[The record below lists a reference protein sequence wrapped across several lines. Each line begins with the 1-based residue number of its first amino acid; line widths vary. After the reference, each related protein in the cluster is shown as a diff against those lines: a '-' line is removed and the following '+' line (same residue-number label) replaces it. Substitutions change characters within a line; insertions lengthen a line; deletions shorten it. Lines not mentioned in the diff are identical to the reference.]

1 MSVSMT
7 ERAKGAILD
16 RCITASRE
24 GKRKAF
30 FNEANQILQFAARSH
45 RDPENPDY
53 DKEEYWGAKV
63 TKTSEARQLIGNAIY
78 QQNPA
83 VAAEMK
89 AADPAAKAEAETMV
103 AYLTTAMRETN
114 AERQRK
120 RAVDQ
125 AVVYG
130 RGVLHTVL
138 DEDGRVTSRWFSVR
152 DYLQDPDALC
162 AEDVRY
168 KGRRRY
174 SQRSELMRRFP
185 KAKEQIAALTEI
197 GRTKGD
203 SDAATAKKYGD
214 EREWEHD
221 PCDVIEWYTLYF
233 RVGLHNFRGGLRKD
247 SYKEPATSD
256 AAIDGETPEE
266 AELDDG
272 AKRYV
277 VARSGGTMVILDEG
291 PWEIPFWRAKLW
303 PFSPLDLVDDD
314 DGDWPVSPLSPGLPW
329 EKAISDITQRAL
341 AKTNFNL
348 RDIVVI
354 LQNQGVKFSDQDIQ
368 RIVAGADVEVICPE
382 AIAQDAS
389 IDKTLKHFQFEQISV
404 EFERVLGLCERYYEK
419 ATGVSELIY
428 SGQGSG
434 QFRNAAAANMAAEAA
449 TSRVDEFRQRV
460 ELWAQDIAR
469 KEAWAARVLLDQ
481 EDIAKVVGPMKAQ
494 AWRTLLPPLE
504 EHAAQLQAMEPDL
517 AENTEMLAAV
527 LAQDRQNGVEAD
539 EWKYEWNVTI
549 VAGSTQ
555 RASPQKQTQLAEW
568 LMNQPFSAAL
578 SAGQVPLAMSMLE
591 VAMAAHQA
599 PPELIEKVRMSM
611 LPPAPPE
618 APAAAPAGPSQ

>member
-1 MSVSMT
+1 MSASMT
-7 ERAKGAILD
+7 ERAKGRILD
-16 RCITASRE
+16 RCITAARE
-24 GKRKAF
+24 GKRKTF
-30 FNEANQILQFAARSH
+30 FAEANQILKYAARSYAEP
-45 RDPENPDY
+45 DNPDY
-53 DKEEYWGAKV
+53 SKEEYWSAKV

-78 QQNPA
+78 QQNPS

-89 AADPAAKAEAETMV
+89 SADPAAKAEADTMV
-103 AYLTTAMRETN
+103 SYLTTAMRETN

-138 DEDGRVTSRWFSVR
+138 DEEGRVASRWFSVR

-185 KAKEQIAALTEI
+185 AAKEKIATLTEV
-197 GRTKGD
+197 GRTNGD
-203 SDAATAKKYGD
+203 SVSAKRYGD

-221 PCDVIEWYTLYF
+221 PCDVVEWFTLYF

-247 SYKEPATSD
+247 NFGGHDVSD
-256 AAIDGETPEE
+256 SAIDGASAAEE
-266 AELDDG
+266 EELDDG

-277 VARSGGTMVILDEG
+277 VARDGATMVILDEG

-303 PFSPLDLVDDD
+303 PFSPIDLVDDD
-314 DGDWPVSPLSPGLPW
+314 DGDWPVSLLSPGLPW

-348 RDIVVI
+348 RDIIVL
-354 LQNQGVKFSDQDIQ
+354 LQNQGVKFSDEDIQ
-368 RIVAGADVEVICPE
+368 KIVAGRDVEVVCPE
-382 AIAQDAS
+382 AIAQDAN
-389 IDKTLKHFQFEQISV
+389 IEKALHHFQFEQISV
-404 EFERVLGLCERYYEK
+404 EFERVLALCERYYEK
-419 ATGVSELIY
+419 ATGMSELLY
-428 SGQGSG
+428 SGQGDG
-434 QFRNAAAANMAAEAA
+434 QFRNAAAANLAAEAA
-449 TSRVDEFRQRV
+449 TSRIDEFRQRV

-469 KEAWAARVLLDQ
+469 KESWAARVLLDR
-481 EDIAKVVGPMKAQ
+481 EDIAKVVGPEKAQ
-494 AWRTLLPPLE
+494 AWRQLLPPLE
-504 EHAAQLQAMEPDL
+504 IHAKQLQETEPDL
-517 AENTEMLAAV
+517 AANPELLAAT
-527 LAQDRQNGVEAD
+527 LAAARQGGVAVD
-539 EWKYEWNVTI
+539 EWKYEWNTVI

-555 RASPQKQTQLAEW
+555 RSSPQKQVQLAEW

-578 SAGQVPLAMSMLE
+578 SAGQVPLALSMLE

-599 PPELIEKVRMSM
+599 PPDLIEKVRMSM

-618 APAAAPAGPSQ
+618 TPEGAMAPPPMQ